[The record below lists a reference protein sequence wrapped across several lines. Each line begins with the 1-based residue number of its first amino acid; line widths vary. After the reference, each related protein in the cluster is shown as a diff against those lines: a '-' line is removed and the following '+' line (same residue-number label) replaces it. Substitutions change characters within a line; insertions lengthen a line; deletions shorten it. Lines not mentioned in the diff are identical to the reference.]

1 MNFVLTLQILKDELE
16 ERQEEQRLL
25 ENSTDRHLFGDD
37 EQIVEERE
45 RTSGILSHWQELHEK
60 VEDFPAKMLPWQQM
74 VDLQYNL
81 KGWLD
86 EVTEKL
92 AETEHR
98 LREIER
104 DKDDPMEV
112 LPIFKVHEMFITLTR
127 PMHLFE

>member
-1 MNFVLTLQILKDELE
+1 MTLQILKDELE
-16 ERQEEQRLL
+16 ERQEEKQLL

-45 RTSGILSHWQELHEK
+45 RISEILSHWQELHEK
-60 VEDFPAKMLPWQQM
+60 VEDFPEKMFPWQLM
-74 VDLQYNL
+74 VDSQYDL
-81 KGWLD
+81 KCWLD

-112 LPIFKVHEMFITLTR
+112 LPFFKVHEIFIT
-127 PMHLFE
+127 PN

>member
-1 MNFVLTLQILKDELE
+1 MALQILKDELE
-16 ERQEEQRLL
+16 ERQEEQQVL

-45 RTSGILSHWQELHEK
+45 RISRILSHWQELHKK

-81 KGWLD
+81 KSWLD
-86 EVTEKL
+86 EVTEKI

-112 LPIFKVHEMFITLTR
+112 LPIFKVHKIFIT
-127 PMHLFE
+127 PS